1 MVEYTVEYMNT
12 QELTNN
18 QLPRERQ
25 PMRRSYVLRNDWLK
39 YAHGIAEYAYDQ
51 TDGMCVYHQLT
62 TFLLNPPS
70 GNPTKFIQTS
80 SGNKRISHRSLFEF
94 FFEWAQGR
102 WGYENFDI
110 EYGVTIEMVEALC
123 EAIKR
128 NMYAYDEDTK
138 IISSVVLRV
147 RISLRVRITVQS
159 YTTNTTGICF

>member
-80 SGNKRISHRSLFEF
+80 SGNKRISHQLLFEF

-102 WGYENFDI
+102 WGYEKF
-110 EYGVTIEMVEALC
+110 
-123 EAIKR
+123 
-128 NMYAYDEDTK
+128 
-138 IISSVVLRV
+138 
-147 RISLRVRITVQS
+147 
-159 YTTNTTGICF
+159 